1 MTSRPARVL
10 STPTSPKRT
19 HVQPGTLTLARI
31 DVILRTNRQPLQRL
45 LEAPER
51 SQGMREEN
59 PVTQHAVR
67 KSSGPYGCRQSARL
81 HQNSIFVERTSVYG
95 VHCERVV
102 RVMLENDQPTA
113 RANHA
118 VELFEKVGMFGVRNV
133 IQNACHEYQVETIVR
148 KRELRAVEV
157 HEIGLSSKC

>member
-10 STPTSPKRT
+10 STPTNPNR
-19 HVQPGTLTLARI
+19 HHEQPATLTLPRI

-45 LEAPER
+45 LQAPER

-67 KSSGPYGCRQSARL
+67 KLSSPYGCHQPARL
-81 HQNSIFVERTSVYG
+81 QQNGIFVKRTSVYG

-102 RVMLENDQPTA
+102 RVMFENDQPTA
-113 RANHA
+113 RADDP
-118 VELFEKVGMFGVRNV
+118 VELLEKVGMFGV
-133 IQNACHEYQVETIVR
+133 
-148 KRELRAVEV
+148 
-157 HEIGLSSKC
+157 